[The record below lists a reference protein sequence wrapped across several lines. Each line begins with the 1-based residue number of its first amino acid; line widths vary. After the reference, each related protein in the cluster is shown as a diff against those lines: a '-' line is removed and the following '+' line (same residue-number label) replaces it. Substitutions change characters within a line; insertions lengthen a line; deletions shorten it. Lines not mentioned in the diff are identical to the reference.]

1 MQGAE
6 TLPISRVAE
15 AEALMAEEEF
25 PESSMLESLRPTVD
39 ITAVSA
45 LSLLP

>member
-1 MQGAE
+1 MQGTE

-25 PESSMLESLRPTVD
+25 PESFMLESLRPTVD
-39 ITAVSA
+39 ITVVSA
-45 LSLLP
+45 LALLP

>member
-6 TLPISRVAE
+6 TLPLSRVAE
-15 AEALMAEEEF
+15 AEALVAEEEF

-39 ITAVSA
+39 ITVVSA
-45 LSLLP
+45 LALIP